1 MPSFSSSHGGG
12 SVKYNPSTKLCTNI
26 YCHSNGNPAAI
37 VYQNPVAWN
46 VSATYGC
53 SSCHGT
59 SGSFAGAPDYPN
71 GGPVPSPTA
80 NSHPGHVGVT
90 SDTTI
95 CSACHAKTVSRSVS
109 GVLKDYTAVRYHLN
123 GSPNVYLD
131 PLKAGAAASFNPGNA
146 QCSNVICHG
155 GNNTLSWG
163 ADSGKPK
170 CQKCHGY
177 RTPGWNALNGATA
190 NSDAKVGAHFNHIS
204 STSYKYS
211 RSMSCAECHA
221 ASIALPTDNVN
232 ATGHYDTAPPA
243 EISFNALAK
252 TDGLN
257 PSYMSGICSNTYC
270 HGASLPASNPSRAN
284 PAWSSLLLTGS
295 ATLGDGVAG
304 GNNPGSGDCAQCH
317 GYPPQNDHTATNCNG
332 CHKHLNPDNMTFNDP
347 SLHINGVVDGGSCLG
362 CHASVKAATGTS
374 APNMRAAIAG
384 QFNAQSHH
392 IQKGDGSAVTNA
404 DCYFCH
410 MEADASGNTTSY
422 HQKTT
427 KAAVDLVI
435 WSGGA
440 RSANFIRYT
449 ANGSRNQVNKINS
462 HCLGCHSTTS
472 PPADPFGDGKSP
484 SRYAWD
490 SRSIEE
496 KYSNSTTTTWSQY
509 STANTNRKKHLKK
522 AYSAHGN
529 AANNQMGW
537 SSTTGYEVDVANFT
551 GNVNVNCYDCH
562 NSHGSAAA
570 GVTSSYS
577 SATGKYK
584 GAILKHI
591 SSAGTG
597 GYTNK
602 YKPTAHTASTGEYNS
617 YNAGAAV
624 CFDCHNTRLQ
634 NSALALGGYSPWG
647 YNDIFGSS
655 QALNGY
661 WDTPYFGAYS
671 TNSVKRYPYKG
682 MVSTRY
688 GKSMAKPA
696 GGHFGVSATM
706 GTTVSGSINGLCTP
720 CHDPHGVSQNTTKV
734 ANPVYG
740 VPLLKGTW
748 LTSPYAEDV
757 APANTNRSRGGGS
770 RENTLPGVGG
780 GSDPLY
786 NIDQNTFQADRT
798 HLPAT
803 VPSRTFGLFGT
814 SAVTLQTQTS
824 ATSGGLCLTCH
835 NQSAIAPNAGGTA
848 PTWKTTSRIH
858 NTVTGWGSTSTGNAG
873 NVVHSYTCSKCHAP
887 HVSQLPRL
895 MVTNCLDVKHRGR
908 VASGGTVAATAGNN
922 PTTNNGN
929 MMAATAI
936 TTGKGA
942 GRFPAGGARWT
953 GTPSTSKYPGPWAFG
968 ATTTTGTTPDAAY
981 TTNCH
986 NSATAGGSA
995 WVPSNQIWNTRTNW

>member
-1 MPSFSSSHGGG
+1 SGAGTCSNTRCHG
-12 SVKYNPSTKLCTNI
+12 T
-26 YCHSNGNPAAI
+26 GNT
-37 VYQNPVAWN
+37 VNWTQT
-46 VSATYGC
+46 ATLNCG
-53 SSCHGT
+53 SCHGNPP
-59 SGSFAGAPDYPN
+59 A
-71 GGPVPSPTA
+71 
-80 NSHPGHVGVT
+80 T
-90 SDTTI
+90 SDHDGK
-95 CSACHAKTVSRSVS
+95 AATVSC
-109 GVLKDYTAVRYHLN
+109 Y
-123 GSPNVYLD
+123 
-131 PLKAGAAASFNPGNA
+131 
-146 QCSNVICHG
+146 
-155 GNNTLSWG
+155 
-163 ADSGKPK
+163 
-170 CQKCHGY
+170 
-177 RTPGWNALNGATA
+177 
-190 NSDAKVGAHFNHIS
+190 
-204 STSYKYS
+204 
-211 RSMSCAECHA
+211 E
-221 ASIALPTDNVN
+221 
-232 ATGHYDTAPPA
+232 
-243 EISFNALAK
+243 
-252 TDGLN
+252 
-257 PSYMSGICSNTYC
+257 
-270 HGASLPASNPSRAN
+270 
-284 PAWSSLLLTGS
+284 
-295 ATLGDGVAG
+295 
-304 GNNPGSGDCAQCH
+304 
-317 GYPPQNDHTATNCNG
+317 
-332 CHKHLNPDNMTFNDP
+332 CHKHFNNDGSLNDP
-347 SLHINGVVDGGSCLG
+347 SQHMNGTIDATGGSCLG
-362 CHASVKAATGTS
+362 CHASPKAATGTT
-374 APNMRAAIAG
+374 APYLRAAITG
-384 QFNAQSHH
+384 QFNSQSHH
-392 IQKGDGSAVTNA
+392 IQGRAVTNA

-427 KAAVDLVI
+427 KAAVDLVL
-435 WSGGA
+435 WSSGA

-449 ANGSRNQVNKINS
+449 ANGSRNQINKLNG
-462 HCLGCHSTTS
+462 HCLGCHATTS
-472 PPADPFGDGKSP
+472 PPADPFGDGRSP

-537 SSTTGYEVDVANFT
+537 SSTTGYEVDVVNFT

-624 CFDCHNTRLQ
+624 CFDCHNTRTQ

-671 TNSVKRYPYKG
+671 TISTKRFPYKG
-682 MVSTRY
+682 MASTRY

-696 GGHFGVSATM
+696 GGHYGVSATM

-770 RENTLPGVGG
+770 RENTLPGAGG

-798 HLPAT
+798 HTPSA

-814 SAVTLQTQTS
+814 SAATLQTQTA

-858 NTVTGWGSTSTGNAG
+858 NTVTGWGSTGTNAG
-873 NVVHSYTCSKCHAP
+873 NAVHSYTCSKCHAP
-887 HVSQLPRL
+887 HVSRLPRL

-908 VASGGTVAATAGNN
+908 VASGGTIAATAGNN

-929 MMAATAI
+929 MMTATAV

-942 GRFPAGGARWT
+942 GRFPAGGARYS
-953 GTPSTSKYPGPWAFG
+953 GTPSTARYPGPWAFG
-968 ATTTTGTTPDAAY
+968 PTTTTGTTPSASY

-986 NSATAGGSA
+986 NTTATGGSA